1 MIRFTPDLNAEI
13 NRVVS
18 KFNSK
23 INRLTKQNAV
33 RLPSLVDESVL
44 KAKYVDRRLLLRE
57 LKQLEDF
64 TKPGAEEIMTT
75 ASGIKMS
82 KWELN
87 KLEQDR
93 IYSLR
98 AVNKALKSGVIG
110 DKAKTL
116 SSQQHFLKNQKMRSM
131 LAKRARD
138 RNEDESYIRSLR
150 SISGTII
157 NRKARNYLYKQ
168 NLLDMI
174 TNGFSQAGMDQE
186 TVERIKSKLEQLSPD
201 QLAEAYHDNTEIR
214 NFIEG
219 YHALRNAEYTFTQQS
234 DGKIDVVDNLDNM
247 ANISKEFEQKIDT
260 IVDEITS
267 GEDTANTIKNTKSQ
281 YEY

>member
-13 NRVVS
+13 SRVVS

-23 INRLTKQNAV
+23 VNRLMKQNAV

-44 KAKYVDRRLLLRE
+44 KSKYVDRRLLLRE

-64 TKPGAEEIMTT
+64 TKPGAEEIIKT

-82 KWELN
+82 KWEFN

-93 IYSLR
+93 IYSLK
-98 AVNKALKSGVIG
+98 AVNKALKTGVTG

-116 SSQQHFLKNQKMRSM
+116 GSQQHFLMNQKMRSM
-131 LAKRARD
+131 LAKNARD

-174 TNGFSQAGMDQE
+174 TNGFSQAGMDPE
-186 TVERIKSKLEQLSPD
+186 TVERIKSKLEQLSPE
-201 QLAEAYHDNTEIR
+201 QLADAYHDNTEIR

-219 YHALRNAEYTFTQQS
+219 YHALRNADYTFIQQS

-247 ANISKEFEQKIDT
+247 VNISKEFEEKIDT

-267 GEDTANTIKNTKSQ
+267 GEDTVNTIKNIKSQ